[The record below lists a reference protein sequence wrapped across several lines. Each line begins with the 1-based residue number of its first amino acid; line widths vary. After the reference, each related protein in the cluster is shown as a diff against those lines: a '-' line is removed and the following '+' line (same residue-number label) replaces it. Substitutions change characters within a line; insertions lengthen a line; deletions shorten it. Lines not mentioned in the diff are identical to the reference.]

1 MSNGRRD
8 IPVSLLVLGG
18 TSDIALAT
26 VRALAPRGLE
36 QVVLAGRSPDRLEQ
50 AAAKLADLSL
60 QTVATEHFDATETSA
75 HGSQLKAMR
84 DRHGVFDA
92 ALLAFG
98 VLGDPFTMDEEPDT
112 AADLITANF
121 SGAVSSG
128 LASAQMLAENG
139 GGTVAIISSIT
150 AVRPRAGNLVYGSAK
165 AGLDAFARTLHDA
178 AAGTGVRVMTIRPG
192 WVDTAMT
199 DGLEPA
205 PFATTADAVA
215 ADIVTGFEK
224 GSAVVWSPRI
234 LQVVGPVLQALPAP
248 IWRRISAR

>member
-1 MSNGRRD
+1 MVFAR
-8 IPVSLLVLGG
+8 P

-36 QVVLAGRSPDRLEQ
+36 QVVLAGRNNERLQQ
-50 AAAKLADLSL
+50 AAGELADLNL
-60 QTVATEHFDATETSA
+60 QNVAIEHFDATETSA
-75 HGSQLKAMR
+75 HGEELRAMR

-92 ALLAFG
+92 VLLAFG
-98 VLGDPFTMDEEPDT
+98 VLGDPFTLDGQPDV

-139 GGTVAIISSIT
+139 GGTVAMISSIT

-165 AGLDAFARTLHDA
+165 AGLDAFAR
-178 AAGTGVRVMTIRPG
+178 GTGVRVMTIRPG

-205 PFATTADAVA
+205 PFATTAEAVA

-234 LQVVGPVLQALPAP
+234 LQLVGPVLQSLPAP